1 MSRARLFLAGA
12 LLVVAGWGS
21 IQGCA
26 SSGVNQGQVNVVS
39 LEEEWQLGQQLERD
53 LAGKLRFV
61 TDSRAQSYLNDIGR
75 RIVRQTELARLPWEF
90 HLVADPAVN
99 AFSIPGG
106 HVYVNSGLVAAA
118 ANVSELTGVV
128 AHETAHGVARHST
141 EQLTKAH
148 GLNILATLALGNN
161 PSVYEQLLAQIVGS
175 GTMARFS
182 RGAEHEADSL
192 GVRYMQ
198 AAGYDPRGM
207 AGMFAKLLAQR
218 KQRPGSVERFFSS
231 HPLTEDR
238 IAAVNREIA
247 QLPPASG
254 RLVTT
259 DSGFADFKRR
269 AASN

>member
-1 MSRARLFLAGA
+1 MRRVRFVLPVAFLVFASWA
-12 LLVVAGWGS
+12 SL
-21 IQGCA
+21 QGCA
-26 SSGVNQGQVNVVS
+26 TTGVNQGQVNVVS

-53 LAGKLRFV
+53 LATKLRFV
-61 TDSRAQSYLNDIGR
+61 RDSRAQGYLDDLGR
-75 RIVRQTELARLPWEF
+75 RIVRQTEFARLPWKF

-106 HVYVNSGLVAAA
+106 HVYVNSGLVASARNAA
-118 ANVSELTGVV
+118 EFAGVV

-161 PSVYEQLLAQIVGS
+161 PSLYEQLLAQIVGT

-207 AGMFAKLLAQR
+207 AGMFATLLAQR
-218 KQRPGSVERFFSS
+218 KQRPGSVERFFST

-238 IAAVNREIA
+238 IAQVEREIA

-254 RLVTT
+254 RLATD

-269 AASN
+269 ASSN

>member
-1 MSRARLFLAGA
+1 MLRHKAVLPLA
-12 LLVVAGWGS
+12 LLVLASWGS

-39 LEEEWQLGQQLERD
+39 LEEEWQLGQRLERD
-53 LAGKLRFV
+53 LATKLRFV
-61 TDSRAQSYLNDIGR
+61 RDSRAQGYLDDVGR
-75 RIVRQTELARLPWEF
+75 RIVRQTEFARLPWKF

-118 ANVSELTGVV
+118 RNVAEFAGVV

-148 GLNILATLALGNN
+148 GLNILATLALGSN
-161 PSVYEQLLAQIVGS
+161 PSVYEQLLAQIVGG

-198 AAGYDPRGM
+198 GAGYDPRGM
-207 AGMFAKLLAQR
+207 PAMFSTLLAQR
-218 KQRPGSVERFFSS
+218 KQRPGSVQRFFAT

-254 RLVTT
+254 RLTTT

-269 AASN
+269 AGGS

>member
-1 MSRARLFLAGA
+1 MPRARTLVPLVFLC
-12 LLVVAGWGS
+12 LVGWGS
-21 IQGCA
+21 MHGCA

-39 LEEEWQLGQQLERD
+39 LEEEWQLGQQLSRD
-53 LAGKLRFV
+53 LAAKLRFV
-61 TDSRAQSYLNDIGR
+61 RDARAQSYLDDVGR
-75 RIVRQTELARLPWEF
+75 RIVRQTELARMPWEF

-106 HVYVNSGLVAAA
+106 HVYVNAGLVATA
-118 ANVSELTGVV
+118 ANVSEFAGVV

-141 EQLTKAH
+141 EQLTKAY
-148 GLNILATLALGNN
+148 GLNILASLALGNN
-161 PSVYEQLLAQIVGS
+161 PSVYEQLLAQIVGT

-192 GVRYMQ
+192 GVRYLQ

-218 KQRPGSVERFFSS
+218 KQRPGSVERFFST

-238 IAAVNREIA
+238 IAAVNHEIA
-247 QLPPASG
+247 KLPPANG
-254 RLVTT
+254 RLITT
-259 DSGFADFKRR
+259 DSGYAEFKRR
-269 AASN
+269 AGGG